1 MMVSRS
7 RLATW
12 HLDRLWEGAGQA
24 DQLGTGSTMEE
35 ELPEEPLPTPRCLD
49 LALDPLSTME
59 GRPSPLQAKGE
70 AVCVAGKQGSCSG
83 AEQAAVGFGG
93 SMGFRF
99 GFWVGVP

>member
-35 ELPEEPLPTPRCLD
+35 ELPEEPLPPPGAWIWPSILFPPWK
-49 LALDPLSTME
+49 AGPPLSRPRERPCVWLVSRAHAQGQNKHLLGLE
-59 GRPSPLQAKGE
+59 GAWASDL
-70 AVCVAGKQGSCSG
+70 CSG
-83 AEQAAVGFGG
+83 
-93 SMGFRF
+93 
-99 GFWVGVP
+99 